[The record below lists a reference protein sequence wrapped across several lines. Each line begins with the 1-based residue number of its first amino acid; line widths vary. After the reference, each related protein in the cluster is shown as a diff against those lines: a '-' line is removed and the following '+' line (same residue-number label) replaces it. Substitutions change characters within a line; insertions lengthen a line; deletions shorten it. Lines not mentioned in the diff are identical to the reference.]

1 MSSIIFVTFAII
13 FINVLQIT
21 IERLLIA
28 FREAHVLT
36 ITYLS
41 ITKDSVSMLQ
51 LWTFNE
57 LWPPRDVV
65 RKHLTH
71 SQSDTLIVPNLQIIL
86 SLVEDVNMT

>member
-51 LWTFNE
+51 L
-57 LWPPRDVV
+57 
-65 RKHLTH
+65 
-71 SQSDTLIVPNLQIIL
+71 
-86 SLVEDVNMT
+86 